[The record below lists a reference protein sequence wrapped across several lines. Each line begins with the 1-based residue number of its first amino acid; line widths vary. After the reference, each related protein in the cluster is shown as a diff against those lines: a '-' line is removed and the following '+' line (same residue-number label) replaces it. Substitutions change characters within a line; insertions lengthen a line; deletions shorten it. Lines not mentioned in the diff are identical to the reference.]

1 MNDITALMATMK
13 AAAEKASND
22 DWVKESGDGWEATCS
37 ANDQANG
44 GFIIAHFEGPD
55 AAENREFVQAASP
68 ANVKTLVEAL
78 EKAQRANAA
87 QDDHINQQQDRI
99 DQLEKG
105 HQEAAK
111 QINSWRRLAK
121 QNIDEREKDISE
133 LEAARQRIAELESR
147 TVTVK
152 LPAAC
157 ADDEYFNDG
166 VFQPMRYERDVER
179 ALRAAGIQV
188 IEGEGQ

>member
-13 AAAEKASND
+13 AAAEKASNGE
-22 DWVKESGDGWEATCS
+22 WVKESGDGWEAACS
-37 ANDQANG
+37 TNDQANG

-68 ANVKTLVEAL
+68 ANVLALVEAL
-78 EKAQRANAA
+78 EKAQA
-87 QDDHINQQQDRI
+87 QSS
-99 DQLEKG
+99 K
-105 HQEAAK
+105 
-111 QINSWRRLAK
+111 W
-121 QNIDEREKDISE
+121 
-133 LEAARQRIAELESR
+133 LEAYHKAASVGARYEERIAELESR

-179 ALRAAGIQV
+179 ALRAAGIQI
-188 IEGEGQ
+188 IEGDA

>member
-1 MNDITALMATMK
+1 MNDITALAQREKFEAWFADDVVGAEVTFPAFEDGEYVEGDVYDPQLYLMLQSMWMA
-13 AAAEKASND
+13 
-22 DWVKESGDGWEATCS
+22 W
-37 ANDQANG
+37 
-44 GFIIAHFEGPD
+44 
-55 AAENREFVQAASP
+55 QAAR
-68 ANVKTLVEAL
+68 VELVET
-78 EKAQRANAA
+78 
-87 QDDHINQQQDRI
+87 
-99 DQLEKG
+99 
-105 HQEAAK
+105 
-111 QINSWRRLAK
+111 
-121 QNIDEREKDISE
+121 
-133 LEAARQRIAELESR
+133 LESR